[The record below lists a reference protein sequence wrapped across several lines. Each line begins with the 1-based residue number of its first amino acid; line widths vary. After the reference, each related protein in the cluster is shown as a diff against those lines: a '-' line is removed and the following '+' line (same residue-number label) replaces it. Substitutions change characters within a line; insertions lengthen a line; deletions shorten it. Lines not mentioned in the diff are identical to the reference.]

1 MEPIILRA
9 IILII
14 GMAGLIYF
22 FYKAFKTN
30 EAKYTVVANLIW
42 FIALIIDYL
51 LST

>member
-9 IILII
+9 ITLTI

-22 FYKAFKTN
+22 FYKAFKKN